1 MHKISML
8 NSLCNNQL
16 IKKLPI
22 LYSYKINEKIKKM
35 FDFVTISIY
44 NENIAN
50 EILKKINC
58 KIKFKKLRRSM
69 G

>member
-1 MHKISML
+1 MYI
-8 NSLCNNQL
+8 
-16 IKKLPI
+16 
-22 LYSYKINEKIKKM
+22 INEKIKKM
-35 FDFVTISIY
+35 FDFVIISIY

>member
-1 MHKISML
+1 M
-8 NSLCNNQL
+8 
-16 IKKLPI
+16 KKL
-22 LYSYKINEKIKKM
+22 KKM

-50 EILKKINC
+50 EILKKTNC
-58 KIKFKKLRRSM
+58 KIKFKKLRRRL

>member
-1 MHKISML
+1 MHKF
-8 NSLCNNQL
+8 
-16 IKKLPI
+16 
-22 LYSYKINEKIKKM
+22 NEKIKKM
-35 FDFVTISIY
+35 FDFVIISIY

-50 EILKKINC
+50 EILKKTNC

>member
-1 MHKISML
+1 MYII
-8 NSLCNNQL
+8 N
-16 IKKLPI
+16 KK
-22 LYSYKINEKIKKM
+22 NKKM
-35 FDFVTISIY
+35 FDFVNISIY

-50 EILKKINC
+50 EILKKTNC